1 MIDTLRWRTESGG
14 VEWLTALTAP
24 VQNGGFTECGRYLFQ
39 IPGPVSSMFIDDEP
53 LRVVDGC
60 WVWEP
65 GFYAGEVTAVLQ
77 ESPEARPSLFLFD
90 VAPNP
95 EKAGREEFRL
105 MLDDLRCEAPE
116 SPGWLG
122 ARHNPHG
129 TGWVLRESLGRV
141 CQAASG
147 TDLSSSRR

>member
-105 MLDDLRCEAPE
+105 MLDDLRCEAPDLLVGSE
-116 SPGWLG
+116 P
-122 ARHNPHG
+122 ATTRM
-129 TGWVLRESLGRV
+129 GRV
-141 CQAASG
+141 G
-147 TDLSSSRR
+147 SSENLWVAFARLRQVRT